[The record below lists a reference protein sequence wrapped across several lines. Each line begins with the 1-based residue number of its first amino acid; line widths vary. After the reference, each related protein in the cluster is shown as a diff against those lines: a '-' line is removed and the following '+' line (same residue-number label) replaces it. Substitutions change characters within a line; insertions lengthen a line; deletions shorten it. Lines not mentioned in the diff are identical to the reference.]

1 MTPARAACWSPAPNW
16 NTDEIIA
23 AMSAYQAGELLRDVL
38 IAWRMRGGLAVA
50 SVREDAL
57 DDATR
62 RAV

>member
-1 MTPARAACWSPAPNW
+1 
-16 NTDEIIA
+16 
-23 AMSAYQAGELLRDVL
+23 MSAYQAGELLRDVL